1 MRGFSLIFYLLA
13 GLCAVFLLGIYVLK
27 NAVLLI
33 GIWND
38 APKAVLVIA
47 VVVIVAIAV
56 RYVVARKDY

>member
-1 MRGFSLIFYLLA
+1 MRGFQFIFYVLA
-13 GLCAVFLLGIYVLK
+13 GLCAAFLLGIYVLK

-38 APKAVLVIA
+38 MPKAVWVIA
-47 VVVIVAIAV
+47 VVVIVAIAI